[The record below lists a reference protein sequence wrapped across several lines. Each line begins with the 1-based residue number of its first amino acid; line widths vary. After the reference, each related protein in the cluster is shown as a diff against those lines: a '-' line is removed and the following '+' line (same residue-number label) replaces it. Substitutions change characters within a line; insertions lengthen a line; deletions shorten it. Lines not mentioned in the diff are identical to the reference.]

1 MKKENFI
8 QAGRLWLTGAVLFA
22 LRLVQLRSGFDPDTG
37 LALPA
42 SDPASL
48 PGRILWIA
56 LLACLAAE
64 AVLCI
69 RRPAGA
75 KRSYACCFT
84 APEGLTLGLLAAGS
98 FLLAAGGALLLIRAL
113 PPQGTAA
120 ATAAAAGALGIAGGA
135 GFLLL
140 AKELRGSGSPTLF
153 PMLPAMFFSVLFVLA
168 VYFPEESNPV
178 LDGFYVPVLGA
189 AMAAYFLYH
198 LSGFTRQEGSLR
210 WLVFTG
216 DMAVITCTA
225 AAADGLRDAGRLLI
239 FLGCAVLATV
249 FLLLLRRDPLPE
261 PETPAG
267 EENGGTQAAEEQA

>member
-1 MKKENFI
+1 MKKENII
-8 QAGRLWLTGAVLFA
+8 QAGRLWLAGAPLFA

-37 LALPA
+37 LALPS

-56 LLACLAAE
+56 LLACFAAE
-64 AVLCI
+64 AALCI
-69 RRPAGA
+69 RRPGGG

-84 APEGLTLGLLAAGS
+84 APEGPALGLLAAGS

-113 PPQGTAA
+113 PPQDTAA
-120 ATAAAAGALGIAGGA
+120 VTAAAAGALGVAGGA

-140 AKELRGSGSPTLF
+140 AKELRSGGSPTIF
-153 PMLPAMFFSVLFVLA
+153 PLLPAMFFSVLFVLA

-178 LDGFYVPVLGA
+178 LNGFYVPVLGA

-198 LSGFTRQEGSLR
+198 LSGFTRREGSLR
-210 WLVFTG
+210 WFVFTG
-216 DMAVITCTA
+216 DMTVITCMA

-239 FLGCAVLATV
+239 FLGCAVSATV
-249 FLLLLRRDPLPE
+249 FLLLLRKAPLPE
-261 PETPAG
+261 PETPSD
-267 EENGGTQAAEEQA
+267 EESDGIQAAEQA